1 MSLEK
6 WLFLSVRN
14 NTLSGTFE
22 ESEFYLHIGPS
33 DGSCDSIVSS
43 HSLVTNQTFSGHTN
57 WTYHQC
63 LDVDE
68 CRLGLHKC
76 HEKAECIN
84 TEGPEDSYECLC
96 EQGYMGNGTHCKETY
111 VL

>member
-1 MSLEK
+1 M
-6 WLFLSVRN
+6 
-14 NTLSGTFE
+14 FE
-22 ESEFYLHIGPS
+22 MHCFFKGPS
-33 DGSCDSIVSS
+33 EGSCDAVVSLYS
-43 HSLVTNQTFSGHTN
+43 MTTNQTYSGQTN
-57 WTYHQC
+57 WTYHKC

-96 EQGYMGNGTHCKETY
+96 ERGYIGNGTHCELTY
-111 VL
+111 VV